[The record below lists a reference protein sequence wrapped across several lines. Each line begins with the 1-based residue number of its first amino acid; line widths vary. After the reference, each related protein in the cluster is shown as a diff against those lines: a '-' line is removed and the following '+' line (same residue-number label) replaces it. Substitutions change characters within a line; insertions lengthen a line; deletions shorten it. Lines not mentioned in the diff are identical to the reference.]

1 MEKAYHFS
9 FVLLPIPTL
18 FFCIN
23 PTTTDSMLIKS
34 YWIKDFQMSY
44 GFTTFTARKT
54 IFYFSKY
61 SKTIVFSKNIA
72 LEYDLSCII
81 RREGFF
87 SPENMILF
95 FRQKMKDHLSQKIQ
109 RSMIFSVYS
118 VKIVSLFPSNMILTS
133 CQESKDD
140 QLPKNKKYLKM
151 TFQVSLKS

>member
-23 PTTTDSMLIKS
+23 PTKTDSMLIKS
-34 YWIKDFQMSY
+34 NWIKDFQMSY
-44 GFTTFTARKT
+44 RFTTFTARKT
-54 IFYFSKY
+54 IFYFSKF
-61 SKTIVFSKNIA
+61 SKTIFFSKSIA

-109 RSMIFSVYS
+109 HSMIFSVYS
-118 VKIVSLFPSNMILTS
+118 VKIVSLFPSNMILTF

-140 QLPKNKKYLKM
+140 QLPKKYI
-151 TFQVSLKS
+151 

>member
-1 MEKAYHFS
+1 
-9 FVLLPIPTL
+9 
-18 FFCIN
+18 
-23 PTTTDSMLIKS
+23 
-34 YWIKDFQMSY
+34 MSY

-118 VKIVSLFPSNMILTS
+118 VKIVSLFPSNMILTPVKKAKMIS
-133 CQESKDD
+133 FQKT
-140 QLPKNKKYLKM
+140 KN
-151 TFQVSLKS
+151 T

>member
-1 MEKAYHFS
+1 
-9 FVLLPIPTL
+9 
-18 FFCIN
+18 
-23 PTTTDSMLIKS
+23 
-34 YWIKDFQMSY
+34 MSY
-44 GFTTFTARKT
+44 GFTTFTVRKT

-95 FRQKMKDHLSQKIQ
+95 FRQKMKDRLSQKIQ

-133 CQESKDD
+133 YQESKDD

-151 TFQVSLKS
+151 TFQVSLKR

>member
-1 MEKAYHFS
+1 MDLQPSLHEKQYFIFPNTLKRLS
-9 FVLLPIPTL
+9 FP
-18 FFCIN
+18 
-23 PTTTDSMLIKS
+23 
-34 YWIKDFQMSY
+34 
-44 GFTTFTARKT
+44 
-54 IFYFSKY
+54 
-61 SKTIVFSKNIA
+61 KNIA

-81 RREGFF
+81 RREGFS

-151 TFQVSLKS
+151 TFQVSLKR